1 MKKYLPWNSITSKR
15 DKIAEVVIF
24 VISIVIARFASEQ
37 IIGQAWLVSFLLGFI
52 VLIAV
57 DLILSFA
64 YVVISEKIE
73 RVRKNKE

>member
-24 VISIVIARFASEQ
+24 VISIVIARFVSEQ
-37 IIGQAWLVSFLLGFI
+37 IIGQAWLMSFLLGLI
-52 VLIAV
+52 VLITV

-73 RVRKNKE
+73 RV